1 MRYKLLLFLGLFCW
15 SVQMAAY
22 KQTLF
27 VDEFQSEVKVQQRV
41 LNLIRAGVLDGII
54 HTNRVKVIDALS
66 VVPTPD
72 YKSLEKA
79 RHHEATYLLKGKLL
93 NRVATDDGISDRPNH
108 HSRDNS
114 YKESFSL
121 RLELIRTS
129 DGTTIYSQNYEAKG
143 SSSGRDASQYN
154 ALRHALVSFPDEMRT
169 FIEAHFKVYGAL
181 VGLHNA
187 SKSRAK
193 EVYINL
199 GYDDPI
205 REGLRFEVFLPQPIT
220 EERSERKIGEI
231 RIDNITGPSSSLCK
245 VMRKGSEEIL
255 KAINQHKQL
264 RIISRQAR
272 LFDEIRDKR

>member
-1 MRYKLLLFLGLFCW
+1 MRHKILLFLGLFCW
-15 SVQMAAY
+15 SIQLSAY

-27 VDEFQSEVKVQQRV
+27 IDEFQSEVKVQPRI

-66 VVPTPD
+66 VLPTPQ
-72 YKSLEKA
+72 YNALEKA
-79 RHHEATYLLKGKLL
+79 SYHEATYLLKGKLL
-93 NRVATDDGISDRPNH
+93 NRVATDDGISERPNY
-108 HSRDNS
+108 HSRANS

-129 DGTTIYSQNYEAKG
+129 DGTTIFSRNYEAYG

-169 FIEAHFKVYGAL
+169 FIEAHFKVYGSV
-181 VGLHNA
+181 VGIHHA
-187 SKSRAK
+187 SRKRAK
-193 EVYINL
+193 EVFINL

-205 REGLRFEVFLPQPIT
+205 REGLRFDVLLPQPLT
-220 EERSERKIGEI
+220 EEISERKIGEI

-245 VMRKGSEEIL
+245 VIRKGSENIL
-255 KAINQHKQL
+255 KAINEHKQL

-272 LFDEIRDKR
+272 LFDE